1 MPNAEARPRSLINR
15 LACRLSLANGAG
27 AWFQEAVAGSLI
39 LRPFI
44 ALGTIC
50 REKLTGLSSLGNIL
64 QSLAYAVAII
74 MLFAFGLPR
83 FANDKSG
90 LAVMALA
97 GLGLWCLGWLAGGKQ
112 KRTPD
117 AMDYLV
123 LLYLGA
129 NIIAT
134 FASHYFIPSLKGLAK
149 AGVFIS
155 SYFYFTA
162 IMAGSRKKQIGLFGA
177 ALLTA
182 LALSIHGL
190 YQYKIGVAPLATW
203 EDPTLESHATRIYS
217 TLGNPNLLAGFLL
230 PSIPIALGFT
240 AWLASKRQ
248 WLLALPVLGIA
259 GLISLACILTESRGC
274 YLGLFAAF
282 LFFGGATALKLW
294 LVKPRLRGLIIGLAL
309 AGVVAGGIGL
319 TRIPNF
325 SQRVETMFSLE
336 HSSNAYRYKV
346 YRSSF
351 EMFQDNWWFGTGPG
365 NETFVRAYGLYMV
378 SSFDALGTY
387 SVPLEV
393 AVESGIPGLI
403 SFGALIICLLGR
415 AHRIFWSDE
424 NDDPGKTGGKPVET
438 GGASEQTDSRS
449 GKTGG
454 VSDGYPWL
462 VLGLAAAIAALMVHG
477 LVDTVFYRPQIQF
490 QFWLIV
496 AGLVVGMRYG
506 KEERLNETKINA
518 S

>member
-1 MPNAEARPRSLINR
+1 MARPSSFINR

-27 AWFQEAVAGSLI
+27 AWFQEAVADSLV

-44 ALGTIC
+44 ALGTAS
-50 REKLTGLSSLGNIL
+50 REKLRGLSGLGNIL
-64 QSLAYAVAII
+64 QSLAYALAII
-74 MLFAFGLPR
+74 MLFSFGLPR

-90 LAVMALA
+90 LAIMALA

-112 KRTPD
+112 KRVPD

-134 FASHYFIPSLKGLAK
+134 FASHYFVPSLKGLAK

-162 IMAGSRKKQIGLFGA
+162 LMSGDSRKKQLGLFGT

-230 PSIPIALGFT
+230 PSVPIALGFT
-240 AWLASKRQ
+240 AWLASKRR
-248 WLLALPVLGIA
+248 WLLALPVLAIA

-282 LFFGGATALKLW
+282 LFFGGATAIKLW
-294 LVKPRLRGLIIGLAL
+294 LIKPRLRGLIVGLAL
-309 AGVVAGGIGL
+309 TGVLAGGVGL

-351 EMFQDNWWFGTGPG
+351 DMFKDNWWFGTGPG

-393 AVESGIPGLI
+393 AVESGLPGLL

-415 AHRIFWSDE
+415 AHRIFWLNE
-424 NDDPGKTGGKPVET
+424 PGES
-438 GGASEQTDSRS
+438 ASGRI
-449 GKTGG
+449 
-454 VSDGYPWL
+454 WL
-462 VLGLAAAIAALMVHG
+462 VLGLAAAIAGLMVHG

-496 AGLVVGMRYG
+496 AGLVVGIRSE

-518 S
+518 G

>member
-1 MPNAEARPRSLINR
+1 MQNAEARPRSFINR

-27 AWFQEAVAGSLI
+27 AWFQEAVAGSLV
-39 LRPFI
+39 LRPFV
-44 ALGTIC
+44 ALGAAC
-50 REKLTGLSSLGNIL
+50 REKLRGLSGLGNIL

-74 MLFAFGLPR
+74 MLFSSGLPR

-90 LAVMALA
+90 LAIMALA
-97 GLGLWCLGWLAGGKQ
+97 GLGLWCLGWLTGGKQ
-112 KRTPD
+112 KRVPD

-134 FASHYFIPSLKGLAK
+134 FASHYFVPSLKGLAK
-149 AGVFIS
+149 AGIFIS

-162 IMAGSRKKQIGLFGA
+162 LMSGGGSRKKQVGLFGA
-177 ALLTA
+177 TLLTA

-230 PSIPIALGFT
+230 PSVPIALGFT
-240 AWLASKRQ
+240 AWLASQRR
-248 WLLALPVLGIA
+248 WLLALPVLAIA

-282 LFFGGATALKLW
+282 VFFGGATAIKLW
-294 LVKPRLRGLIIGLAL
+294 LIKPRLRGLIVGLAL
-309 AGVVAGGIGL
+309 TGVLAGGVGL

-351 EMFQDNWWFGTGPG
+351 DMFKDNWWFGTGPG

-393 AVESGIPGLI
+393 AVESGLPGLL

-415 AHRIFWSDE
+415 AHRIFWLNETETSSS
-424 NDDPGKTGGKPVET
+424 GQTGSPSGQT
-438 GGASEQTDSRS
+438 GSSSGQTDSPS
-449 GKTGG
+449 GRI
-454 VSDGYPWL
+454 WL
-462 VLGLAAAIAALMVHG
+462 VLGLAAAIAGLMVHG

-496 AGLVVGMRYG
+496 AGLVVGIKSE
-506 KEERLNETKINA
+506 KEERLSETKINA